1 MVASNDISVPH
12 RFDQTKRLSS
22 CSTVLT
28 TERWRSERRTVPE
41 HLPVRYQGCDSV
53 RQSDQCSRAEDSFDL
68 AVESARKFET
78 MRRTTRS
85 RTQEQI
91 DVLRTYRLDA
101 TNQDHET
108 LPDTTRTYRRA
119 NHDQR
124 DNRYDNNDMS
134 KTASAHNDQSYPQ
147 YQPRRGDYSYRGP
160 YQRK

>member
-1 MVASNDISVPH
+1 MTLYDKVISVP
-12 RFDQTKRLSS
+12 
-22 CSTVLT
+22 
-28 TERWRSERRTVPE
+28 
-41 HLPVRYQGCDSV
+41 G
-53 RQSDQCSRAEDSFDL
+53 AEDSFDL

-160 YQRK
+160 YRGNNRRLRDTRTCHLCAQQGHFVRSCPQMPAALNFLRVGNTNSGPSTQ